1 MENNIEL
8 RVGGKTAPSLLKS
21 SIVGHVKSG
30 KTVQIDS
37 IGVAANYNATKG
49 LILAKGQLAMHG
61 ITLVMTPG
69 FQVLKMENSVEN
81 DIKTAIRWI
90 VKGTT

>member
-1 MENNIEL
+1 MEGNIAL
-8 RVGGKTAPSLLKS
+8 RVGGKTAPGLLKS
-21 SIVGHVKSG
+21 SIVGHIKSG

-37 IGVAANYNATKG
+37 IGVEANYIATKG
-49 LILAKGQLAMHG
+49 LILARGQLAVYG
-61 ITLVMTPG
+61 ITLVMAPG
-69 FQVLKMENSVEN
+69 FQELRMENSVEN